1 MVGRYLVTTMKVVPC
16 GTDGAGVMASIFLA
30 SVGYTITMVLP
41 LFHLFRFFSIF
52 EIKVLSCRGKLLS
65 VVKLVIEYVLGYI
78 LELNSSSV
86 STL

>member
-1 MVGRYLVTTMKVVPC
+1 MVGRYLVTTMKAVPR
-16 GTDGAGVMASIFLA
+16 GTDGAVSVVGTFAGVMASIFLA

-65 VVKLVIEYVLGYI
+65 VVKLVEEYMLGNI
-78 LELNSSSV
+78 S
-86 STL
+86 